1 MFRTF
6 FHLTSTQMGLEHL
19 KGTERALIAL
29 GHLALDGLGHL
40 KDTWALEHSR
50 LLGLGQ
56 SATTGLRHSKGT
68 WALKALET
76 FFGRAVLN
84 FTKKVIIRM
93 FSKTIE
99 NNLNVK
105 INPLASISKGFLCF
119 LLIQMFQ

>member
-19 KGTERALIAL
+19 KGSERALIAL
-29 GHLALDGLGHL
+29 GHLALDGLGHS
-40 KDTWALEHSR
+40 KDTWALK
-50 LLGLGQ
+50 
-56 SATTGLRHSKGT
+56 T
-68 WALKALET
+68 LEI
-76 FFGRAVLN
+76 FFGRVVLN
-84 FTKKVIIRM
+84 FTKKVMIKI

-105 INPLASISKGFLCF
+105 INPLASISKSFLCF